1 MIRIQ
6 LLEPCLSHS
15 TFVLRSDLLNKDFTT
30 SVIHE
35 AGEEH
40 HLETY
45 LCSILLVTG
54 LTKLI
59 MTDIWNVIA
68 YSARVVSLSVDNQF
82 QNMEGI
88 LFSPLQY

>member
-1 MIRIQ
+1 M
-6 LLEPCLSHS
+6 
-15 TFVLRSDLLNKDFTT
+15 
-30 SVIHE
+30 HE
-35 AGEEH
+35 AGEGH

-68 YSARVVSLSVDNQF
+68 YSSTAYSA
-82 QNMEGI
+82 
-88 LFSPLQY
+88 

>member
-1 MIRIQ
+1 M
-6 LLEPCLSHS
+6 
-15 TFVLRSDLLNKDFTT
+15 
-30 SVIHE
+30 HE

-68 YSARVVSLSVDNQF
+68 YSSTAYSA
-82 QNMEGI
+82 
-88 LFSPLQY
+88 

>member
-15 TFVLRSDLLNKDFTT
+15 TFVLCSDLLNKDFTT
-30 SVIHE
+30 SVMHE
-35 AGEEH
+35 AGEEY

-68 YSARVVSLSVDNQF
+68 YSSTAYSA
-82 QNMEGI
+82 
-88 LFSPLQY
+88 